1 MTDYTG
7 KKVIVRSYGAG
18 VFFGT
23 LKEKTTTEG
32 VVEVTMTNCRR
43 LWYWSGACSL
53 SQLATEGVK
62 NPQDCKF
69 TVIVPEMQ
77 ITQVLEI
84 IPCADEAI
92 KCIESVH
99 VWKS

>member
-1 MTDYTG
+1 MTNYIG
-7 KKVIVRSYGAG
+7 KKVIIRSSGAG

-23 LKEKTTTEG
+23 LNDWDAVNR
-32 VVEVTMTNCRR
+32 VVELNQCRR

-62 NPQDCKF
+62 CPDDCKF
-69 TVIVPEMQ
+69 TVTVENMQ

-84 IPCADEAI
+84 IPCTEEAI
-92 KCIESVH
+92 NIIESVR